1 MMEYFLKGGPIMY
14 PLLLCSFISLTVVIE
29 RIIFWIREERRKTP
43 TLVDEILNL
52 SEKEDY
58 QNAVEIASSS
68 GDYVAK
74 ILFCGLVHRDF
85 SLISALEMAASQEM
99 QRMKRYLP
107 ILDTMITMAPLLGI
121 LGTVMGIINSFDL
134 LGSTGIEHP
143 RAVTSGIAQALITTA
158 TGLAIAILTLIPYN
172 YFLSKTDEAISNMEK
187 YGTNLE
193 IVFEKNKSNLQ
204 GMDNTISD
212 VQP

>member
-1 MMEYFLKGGPIMY
+1 MTEYFFKGGPIMY

-29 RIIFWIREERRKTP
+29 RFIFWIREEGRKTP
-43 TLVDEILNL
+43 LLVDEILTL
-52 SEKEDY
+52 AEKKEYDK
-58 QNAVEIASSS
+58 AAELAGRS

-74 ILFCGLVHRDF
+74 VLFSGLVHREF

-99 QRMKRYLP
+99 TRMKRYLTV
-107 ILDTMITMAPLLGI
+107 LDTMITMAPLLGI
-121 LGTVMGIINSFDL
+121 LGTVTGIINSFDL

-172 YFLSKTDEAISNMEK
+172 YFLSKTDDAISNMEK
-187 YGTNLE
+187 YGTSLE
-193 IVFEKNKSNLQ
+193 IVFEKNKS
-204 GMDNTISD
+204 SD
-212 VQP
+212 KGNEGLSSETS

>member
-52 SEKEDY
+52 SEKGDY
-58 QNAVEIASSS
+58 QKAVEIASSS

-74 ILFCGLVHRDF
+74 VLFCGLVHRDF
-85 SLISALEMAASQEM
+85 SLISALEMAASQEI

-121 LGTVMGIINSFDL
+121 LGTVMGIIDSFDL

-193 IVFEKNKSNLQ
+193 IVFEKNKSGSQ
-204 GMDNTISD
+204 GIDNTRSD

>member
-52 SEKEDY
+52 SEKGDY
-58 QNAVEIASSS
+58 QKAVEIASSS

-74 ILFCGLVHRDF
+74 VLFCGLVHRDF
-85 SLISALEMAASQEM
+85 SLISALEMAASQEI

-121 LGTVMGIINSFDL
+121 LGTVMGIIDSFDL

-193 IVFEKNKSNLQ
+193 IVFEKNKSGSQ
-204 GMDNTISD
+204 GIDNIKTD
-212 VQP
+212 VHL

>member
-1 MMEYFLKGGPIMY
+1 MY

-52 SEKEDY
+52 SEKGDY
-58 QNAVEIASSS
+58 QKAVEIASSS

-74 ILFCGLVHRDF
+74 VLFCGLVHRDF

-121 LGTVMGIINSFDL
+121 LGTVMGIIDSFDL

-193 IVFEKNKSNLQ
+193 IVFEKNKS
-204 GMDNTISD
+204 GS
-212 VQP
+212 